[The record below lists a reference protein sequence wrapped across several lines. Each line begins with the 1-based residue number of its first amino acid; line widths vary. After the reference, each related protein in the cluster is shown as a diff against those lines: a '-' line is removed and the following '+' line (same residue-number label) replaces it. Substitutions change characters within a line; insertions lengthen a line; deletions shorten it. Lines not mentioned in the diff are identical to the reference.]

1 MTEEN
6 TFDPFAVM
14 SETVKEHESNKGGS
28 GNYTRTPIDQPEWFG
43 FKDREY
49 TPFRVIGNP
58 AESRT
63 EPWHAKTIMASDI
76 LTDNGYALLFVWQSE
91 KNVHG
96 NNLPKVDKDFFL
108 YRLHQAIATKYS
120 WDEDYVDPSDPSKKG
135 RKVYEY
141 INTDAGKRILV
152 NHTDKEAQ
160 DSKFPIKRPFL
171 PQARVVV
178 PVWVD
183 DDEWCVK
190 NNHTKLI
197 TPKQESFRKKDG
209 SIGYTNDFL
218 KTKGLGIPYTGLY
231 TLLDEKIV
239 GFHGHWDIDILG
251 WRDSECIK
259 YNRPAYAIESSAN
272 NMIVDKYGLKVN
284 TERLD
289 PEFVAKLNHYNI
301 DEMVQFKQTSYS
313 TIQKRLT
320 KLIKLVDALRDTT
333 FEEELKDLVA
343 EEKSRWEAEK
353 KDKESKSTNTVQ
365 KPEVTTTQEPE
376 SVNDGP
382 VVEAPKARQ
391 RQPVQTESKEVE
403 WTEET
408 IRAKCAEIYKYWEDL
423 DNREKDA
430 MIRGIIRF
438 ENDIPVIDPD
448 MVTKGTYQ
456 MCGDD
461 CKYKDGSFVM
471 TEESISKCPACGT
484 GYK

>member
-1 MTEEN
+1 MTEEI

-14 SETVKEHESNKGGS
+14 TQKVKENEDSKGGS
-28 GNYTRTPIDQPEWFG
+28 GNYEGGSIEQPEWYPLQ
-43 FKDREY
+43 EHTY
-49 TPFRVIGNP
+49 TPFRIVGNP
-58 AESRT
+58 FEART
-63 EPWHAKTIMASDI
+63 EPWHAKLIMVSEI
-76 LTDNGYALLFVWQSE
+76 LTDNGYAIPFIWPSE
-91 KNVHG
+91 KDEFGMDV
-96 NNLPKVDKDFFL
+96 PKIDTDYFL
-108 YRLHQAIATKYS
+108 FRLYKAISKGK
-120 WDEDYVDPSDPSKKG
+120 WDENLENPKTGKKG
-135 RKVYEY
+135 MKVYEY
-141 INTDAGKRILV
+141 IHTDAGKRIL
-152 NHTDKEAQ
+152 NNYTAEEEERANKH
-160 DSKFPIKRPFL
+160 KFSMNRPFL
-171 PQARVVV
+171 PKPRVIIPVYVANDSFCIDKKHTRLLTTKHKKWEVNGKSGFNTDLGV
-178 PVWVD
+178 PY
-183 DDEWCVK
+183 
-190 NNHTKLI
+190 NG
-197 TPKQESFRKKDG
+197 F
-209 SIGYTNDFL
+209 
-218 KTKGLGIPYTGLY
+218 Y
-231 TLLDEKIV
+231 TLLNDKV
-239 GFHGHWDIDILG
+239 VAFHNHWDIDVLG
-251 WRDSECIK
+251 YKNPNGPKEGK
-259 YNRPAYAIESSAN
+259 HAYEVADASDTK
-272 NMIVDKYGLKVN
+272 IVQKYGLDVS

-289 PEFVAKLNHYNI
+289 PEFVASLNHYNL
-301 DEMVQFKQTSYS
+301 DEMIQFKVSSYHK
-313 TIQKRLT
+313 IQKH
-320 KLIKLVDALRDTT
+320 LIKAVKLVDTTLDTT

-343 EEKSRWEAEK
+343 EEKARWEAEK
-353 KDKESKSTNTVQ
+353 KDKESKSINTVQ